1 MPATAMRE
9 DSHHIE
15 MEDISA
21 FPLEQSH
28 DCVDWE
34 PITQEEM
41 SALLDTLSDDR
52 VKMFLGV
59 LRGGSF
65 PRLEGVYYRIRPKN
79 RNYT

>member
-1 MPATAMRE
+1 MTTTMRE

-21 FPLEQSH
+21 FPLERSH

-34 PITQEEM
+34 PVEHEEIDT
-41 SALLDTLSDDR
+41 LLDNLPEER

-59 LRGGSF
+59 LRSGSF
-65 PRLEGVYYRIRPKN
+65 PKLEGTYYRIRPRN